1 MKKKY
6 WILFT
11 VILIIINGCDIFN
24 TNFDDMED
32 ARMYE
37 ANVITDAPDNPAS
50 LKIMTWNIKFGG
62 ARIDFF
68 FDGWGDEVLMN
79 ESVVIENTQQI
90 ADYINEIDP
99 DIVLLQE
106 VDIDSKRSA
115 YIDQVQY
122 LLDATDSLNYG
133 AYASQWKADFV
144 PSDGLG
150 RMNSGNA
157 ILSRW
162 EITDAVRI
170 ALPLI
175 DQDGLT
181 QYFYLRRN
189 ILKTKI
195 QIGDGELQVLNIHAS
210 AYSKDGTKKEQIDI
224 YKGELDDLNS
234 DGLLFVAGGDFN
246 AVPPNAVNLLG
257 DEFPDRPEGLSD
269 DYEVEDYEHTDMQDF
284 YADYHPDLP
293 PEDYILY
300 EEADDYFSPYYTHSI
315 YINLPQEVNYDPE
328 IINID
333 WNRKLDY
340 LFTNNPIGW
349 ITGSNETHQDTRQ
362 LSDHCPI
369 TVELEW

>member
-1 MKKKY
+1 MK
-6 WILFT
+6 IRAI
-11 VILIIINGCDIFN
+11 ILISIISLTFNGCDIFN
-24 TNFDDMED
+24 TTFNDLEN
-32 ARMYE
+32 ARLYE
-37 ANVITDAPDNPAS
+37 ANTFTEAPVPAS

-68 FDGWGDEVLMN
+68 FDGWGDEVLMT
-79 ESVVIENTQQI
+79 EDVVIENTQNI
-90 ADYINEIDP
+90 ADYLNEVDP

-106 VDIDSKRSA
+106 LDIDSKRSA
-115 YIDQVQY
+115 YVDQLQY
-122 LLDATDSLNYG
+122 LLNATALNYG
-133 AYASQWKADFV
+133 AYASQWKADFI

-157 ILSRW
+157 ILSKW
-162 EITDAVRI
+162 EITDAIRI

-195 QIGDGELQVLNIHAS
+195 QIGTEQLQVLNIHAA

-224 YKGELDDLNS
+224 YKGILDGLNS
-234 DGLLFVAGGDFN
+234 EGLLFVAGGDFN
-246 AVPPNAVNLLG
+246 AIPPNAVNIIGL
-257 DEFPDRPEGLSD
+257 DFPDRPEGLSED
-269 DYEVEDYEHTDMQDF
+269 FEVEDYDTNDLVEF

-293 PEDYILY
+293 AEDYILF
-300 EEADDYFSPYYTHSI
+300 EEEGDYFSPYYTHSI
-315 YINLPQEVNYDPE
+315 YINLPQENNYDPE
-328 IINID
+328 LSDID

-340 LFTNNPIGW
+340 LFTNNE
-349 ITGSNETHQDTRQ
+349 TGFIANSDSTHQDTRQ
-362 LSDHCPI
+362 LSDHCPV

>member
-6 WILFT
+6 L
-11 VILIIINGCDIFN
+11 VLLIAVLIVTYGCDIFN
-24 TNFDDMED
+24 TNFEEMED

-37 ANVITDAPDNPAS
+37 AKDLTDAPIPDV

-68 FDGWGDEVLMN
+68 FDGWGDEVLMD
-79 ESVVIENTQQI
+79 EDVVIENTQKI
-90 ADYINEIDP
+90 AEYINIVQP
-99 DIVLLQE
+99 DIILLQE
-106 VDIDSKRSA
+106 LDIDSKRSA
-115 YIDQVQY
+115 YVDQMQFI
-122 LLDATDSLNYG
+122 LDATELNYG

-157 ILSRW
+157 IMSRW

-195 QIGDGELQVLNIHAS
+195 QIGDNELQVLNIHAA

-224 YKGELDDLNS
+224 YKGELDDLNAE
-234 DGLLFVAGGDFN
+234 GLIFVAGGDFN
-246 AVPPNAVNLLG
+246 AIPPNSVNWLEEG
-257 DEFPDRPEGLSD
+257 FPDRPDDLGE
-269 DYEVEDYEHTDMQDF
+269 DYEVEDYDLTDMMEF
-284 YADYHPDLP
+284 YEDYTSSTWYHPAVSLGKYAEEEVENNYINKCYTHTIYIDLP
-293 PEDYILY
+293 E
-300 EEADDYFSPYYTHSI
+300 
-315 YINLPQEVNYDPE
+315 
-328 IINID
+328 ID

-340 LFTNNPIGW
+340 LFTNNETGW
-349 ITGSNETHQDTRQ
+349 IANSDSTHQDTRQ
-362 LSDHCPI
+362 LSDHCPV